1 MSLTPP
7 EATMHMLLPILL
19 LACLLPTVAQATTTV
34 TKGTDPTKHVLRGAI
49 VQPDATVLNG
59 EVVIEGDTITCV
71 MTDCSDPP
79 GASVLVISDGFIF
92 PGFIDAHN
100 HVAYNFLPKWTA
112 PKLFAHRGL
121 WQSAPAYKAFKAPY
135 DALLKSVPCEMVRYG
150 EIAALISGITSVQ
163 GTPNRICN
171 KGLVRNIENQ
181 NDLPTLSADHI
192 RTSVLSISSFKD
204 KIDFTKTRSFVPH
217 IAEGI
222 GETPRKEFDVLKA
235 KGLLRSETAIIHGTA
250 FGEPEFAEMGKA
262 GAKLIWSPQ
271 SNLALY
277 AQTTNIPLALKH
289 GVEVSLGVDWNP
301 SGSDTIFDELRVAK
315 QVDEEQWGNVIGD
328 ALLVQM
334 ITTNPARALA
344 VDTLLGTVLPGRKAD
359 LTIIRSRDAVPG
371 RSLLRNG
378 VADVE
383 MVWIGGQLLYG
394 TAAVVQTMRPS
405 ACEAL
410 MVQGAGKRICTPV
423 LPLVSTLEKA
433 YPWLVPVV
441 R

>member
-1 MSLTPP
+1 MPARTPIP
-7 EATMHMLLPILL
+7 TVLL
-19 LACLLPTVAQATTTV
+19 LALLLPAATQATTAV
-34 TKGTDPTKHVLRGAI
+34 TKGTDPTKQILKGAI
-49 VQPDATVLNG
+49 VQPDASVLLG

-71 MTDCSDPP
+71 AADCPDPP
-79 GASVLVISDGFIF
+79 GATTFVISDAYIF

-100 HVAYNFLPKWTA
+100 HVAYNFLPKWTP

-121 WQSAPAYKAFKAPY
+121 WQSAPSYQAFKAPY
-135 DALLKSVPCEMVRYG
+135 DAQLKRVPCEMVRYG

-181 NDLPTLSADHI
+181 NELPTLSPDHI
-192 RTSVLSISSFKD
+192 RTSVLSIGSFED
-204 KIDFTKTRSFVPH
+204 TIDFTKTRSFVPH

-250 FGEPEFAEMGKA
+250 FGEAEFAEMGKA

-289 GVEVSLGVDWNP
+289 GIEVSLGVDWNP

-315 QVDEEQWGNVIGD
+315 QVDEEQWGTVIGD

-344 VDTLLGTVLPGRKAD
+344 VDHLLGSVQPGRKAD
-359 LTIIRSRDAVPG
+359 LAIIRSRDAVPG

-383 MVWIGGQLLYG
+383 MVWVGGKLLYG
-394 TAAVVQTMRPS
+394 TAGVVQTMRPS
-405 ACEAL
+405 GCEAV
-410 MVQGAGKRICTPV
+410 MVQGAQKSICTPI
-423 LPLVSTLEKA
+423 LPLVKA
-433 YPWLVPVV
+433 LQKDYPWLVPVV

>member
-1 MSLTPP
+1 
-7 EATMHMLLPILL
+7 MLL
-19 LACLLPTVAQATTTV
+19 
-34 TKGTDPTKHVLRGAI
+34 
-49 VQPDATVLNG
+49 G

-71 MTDCSDPP
+71 AADCPDPP
-79 GASVLVISDGFIF
+79 GATIFVISDAYIF

-100 HVAYNFLPKWTA
+100 HVAYNFLPKWSP

-121 WQSAPAYKAFKAPY
+121 WQSSPSYKAFKAPY
-135 DALLKSVPCEMVRYG
+135 DAGLKSVPCEMVRYG

-181 NDLPTLSADHI
+181 NDLPTLSPDHI
-192 RTSVLSISSFKD
+192 RTTVLSIASFQD
-204 KIDFTKTRSFVPH
+204 TIDFTKTRSFAPH

-250 FGEPEFAEMGKA
+250 FGETEFAEMGKA

-315 QVDEEQWGNVIGD
+315 QVDEEQWGTVIGD
-328 ALLVQM
+328 ALWVQM
-334 ITTNPARALA
+334 ITTSPARALA
-344 VDTLLGTVLPGRKAD
+344 VDHLLGSVQPGRKAD
-359 LTIIRSRDAVPG
+359 LAIIRSRDAVPG

-383 MVWIGGQLLYG
+383 MVWVGGELLYG
-394 TAAVVQTMRPS
+394 TAGVV
-405 ACEAL
+405 
-410 MVQGAGKRICTPV
+410 
-423 LPLVSTLEKA
+423 
-433 YPWLVPVV
+433 
-441 R
+441 

>member
-1 MSLTPP
+1 MLTRLSTIVLFAFLVP
-7 EATMHMLLPILL
+7 A
-19 LACLLPTVAQATTTV
+19 VAQGTTSV
-34 TKGTDPTKHVLRGAI
+34 TKGTDPTKQILRGSI
-49 VQPDATVLNG
+49 IQPDASVLLG

-71 MTDCSDPP
+71 AVNCLDPP
-79 GASVLVISDGFIF
+79 GASVFVISDAFIF

-100 HVAYNFLPKWTA
+100 HVAYNFLPKWSP

-121 WQSAPAYKAFKAPY
+121 WQSAPTYKAFKAPY
-135 DALLKSVPCEMVRYG
+135 DAMLKSVPCEMVRYG

-163 GTPNRICN
+163 GTPNRVCN

-204 KIDFTKTRSFVPH
+204 QIDFTKTRSFVPH

-250 FGEPEFAEMGKA
+250 FGEAEFVEMGKV

-315 QVDEEQWGNVIGD
+315 QVDEEQWGSVIGD
-328 ALLVQM
+328 ALIVQM
-334 ITTNPARALA
+334 ITANPARALA
-344 VDTLLGTVLPGRKAD
+344 VAHLLGSIETGRKAD

-383 MVWIGGQLLYG
+383 MVWIGGELLYG
-394 TAAVVQTMRPS
+394 IAGVVQTMRPS
-405 ACEAL
+405 GCEPV
-410 MVQGAGKRICTPV
+410 MVQGAAKRICTPI
-423 LPLVSTLEKA
+423 LPLVTTLGREYA
-433 YPWLVPVV
+433 WLVPVV